1 MGEPQPAFAKQTGI
15 RLEDLTPQIK
25 SQELEKRL
33 AAAFDRAV
41 AVVETKIQQESK
53 DYRKKLKDAGTD
65 VGKLAKIL
73 ESAPVYVPINLKGSK
88 LEARGGTQ
96 EQLDEYLKRLQE
108 IGDNQ
113 DLSLAESFSEM
124 AKVIEDAGQNGIKIK
139 VISTFEVVASTDF
152 IKSTKDD
159 FVKNV
164 SLILRNGFK
173 GSMSTP
179 APFAFEE
186 GYEAIAKTFG
196 EAVQREIGLQRPSEF
211 QEGGEGIA
219 FGDAR
224 VPKGHYPIEITV
236 EGPKVEMVWAPWI
249 IPVTTKIDFDSEK
262 GAFLD
267 KVPKK
272 KLV

>member
-1 MGEPQPAFAKQTGI
+1 
-15 RLEDLTPQIK
+15 
-25 SQELEKRL
+25 
-33 AAAFDRAV
+33 
-41 AVVETKIQQESK
+41 
-53 DYRKKLKDAGTD
+53 
-65 VGKLAKIL
+65 
-73 ESAPVYVPINLKGSK
+73 
-88 LEARGGTQ
+88 
-96 EQLDEYLKRLQE
+96 
-108 IGDNQ
+108 
-113 DLSLAESFSEM
+113 
-124 AKVIEDAGQNGIKIK
+124 
-139 VISTFEVVASTDF
+139 
-152 IKSTKDD
+152 
-159 FVKNV
+159 
-164 SLILRNGFK
+164 
-173 GSMSTP
+173 MSTP